1 MINGKI
7 KIFRNSIHHSLESEV
22 NEFLETIDIRQVIK
36 TEYGINENKATI
48 IIYYVNFEDIRESK
62 IDSILK

>member
-7 KIFRNSIHHSLESEV
+7 KIFRNGASSSLESEV

-36 TEYGINENKATI
+36 TEYGINENKGTI
-48 IIYYVNFEDIRESK
+48 VIYYVNFEDIRESK